1 MNKKYRWV
9 ALGVIPVMV
18 MLGFCNNVKKTTKQG
33 LVDNVL
39 RVMKYQHFKP
49 LEIDDSFSNRTFTL
63 FMNQLDE
70 RKMFFTAKDVKRLE
84 KYRYGIDDEVNQ
96 KEFNSYLEIVKLYKT
111 RVEEAEQYV
120 NKAISNGVDIYQKS
134 KFVAPDKDKDYCSS
148 TKDLSKYWE
157 DYQTFLVMD
166 NFTRKLISQ
175 EDKAE
180 KSDTFKRQPKDTLL
194 NKAILEVEKNQKEW
208 FKRLGR
214 LKDKEYFDMFI
225 NCMTQAFD
233 PHSGYYPPR
242 EKEDFDIRLS
252 GQFEGI
258 GASLS
263 EREGYIKIENII
275 PGSASYRQGE
285 LKKGDLIIAVAQQE
299 GEPVSVIDMP
309 LSDVVQ
315 LIRGEKGST
324 VKLTVKKPDDSEVVI
339 PIIRDV
345 VVLEEGY
352 AKSGIIQDSG
362 MQYGYINLPS
372 FYADFNKQNGRS
384 SAEDIAKEVMKLKGN
399 NISGMVIDLRYN
411 GGGSL
416 RDVVEM
422 VGLFT
427 GKGPAVQI
435 KSKAGRP
442 DVYDS
447 HTPQPLYNGPLVILV
462 NYYSASAS
470 EILAAALQDYKRAV
484 IVGTKH
490 TFGKGTVQRFVDLG
504 SLFGAEE
511 AEGAVKLTTQ
521 KFYRVNGKTTQFMGV
536 IPDVIIPDRFDYTE
550 IGERT
555 LPYALKDNEL
565 KAAIGPRQY
574 APNMVEAIR
583 LSQQSVASNNFLQK
597 QETIAYNINEQNKK
611 KSYQLNVNT
620 YKTYLLD
627 LRKKQ
632 QQLDS
637 IKPSFDISM
646 VMPLQDSASL
656 MSDSIKFKIRK
667 DWLGR
672 FKKDAY
678 LFESSKI
685 IRNLQE

>member
-1 MNKKYRWV
+1 MSKGYRWV
-9 ALGVIPVMV
+9 AFGVIPVMV
-18 MLGFCNNVKKTTKQG
+18 ILGFCNNVKKTSKQG

-49 LEIDDSFSNRTFTL
+49 LEIDDSFSSRTFTL
-63 FMNQLDE
+63 FVNQLDE
-70 RKMFFTAKDVKRLE
+70 RKMFFTLKDMKRLE
-84 KYRYGIDDEVNQ
+84 KYRYLIDEEV
-96 KEFNSYLEIVKLYKT
+96 KEKDFKSYEKIVELYKT
-111 RVEEAEQYV
+111 RVSEAEQYAS
-120 NKAISNGVDIYQKS
+120 KAMDKGVDVYQKS
-134 KFVAPDKDKDYCSS
+134 KFVAPDKEKEYCSN

-157 DYQTFLVMD
+157 DYQAFLVMD

-175 EDKAE
+175 EDKAI
-180 KSDTFKRQPKDTLL
+180 KDDSFRGVLKDILL
-194 NKAILEVEKNQKEW
+194 NKALTEVNKNQKEW

-225 NCMTQAFD
+225 NCMTRAFD

-242 EKEDFDIRLS
+242 QKEDFDIRLS

-285 LKKGDLIIAVAQQE
+285 LKKGDLIIAVAQNE

-324 VKLTVKKPDDSEVVI
+324 VKLTVKKPDDSEVII

-352 AKSGIIQDSG
+352 AKSGIIQDSL

-384 SAEDIAKEVMKLKGN
+384 SAEDIATEVMKLKKN

-435 KSKAGRP
+435 KSKSGKP

-447 HTPQPLYNGPLVILV
+447 HTPQPLYSGPLVILV

-470 EILAAALQDYKRAV
+470 EILAAALQDYKRA
-484 IVGTKH
+484 IVLGTKH

-504 SLFGAEE
+504 SLFGADE

-521 KFYRVNGKTTQFMGV
+521 KFYRVNGKTTQFRGV
-536 IPDVIIPDRFDYTE
+536 IPDVIIPNRFDYTE

-565 KAAIGPRQY
+565 KAAIGPKRY
-574 APNMVEAIR
+574 SKKMIEAIR
-583 LSQQSVASNNFLQK
+583 LSQQSVSSNSFLQK

-611 KSYQLNVNT
+611 KSYQLNVDT
-620 YKTYLLD
+620 YKTYLLQ
-627 LRKKQ
+627 LRSKQ

-637 IKPSFDISM
+637 IKPVFNISM
-646 VMPLQDSASL
+646 TMPLQDSLNLAN
-656 MSDSIKFKIRK
+656 DSIKYKIRE
-667 DWLGR
+667 DWLSR
-672 FKKDAY
+672 FNKDAY
-678 LFESSKI
+678 LYESSKI
-685 IRNLQE
+685 IRNLQQ